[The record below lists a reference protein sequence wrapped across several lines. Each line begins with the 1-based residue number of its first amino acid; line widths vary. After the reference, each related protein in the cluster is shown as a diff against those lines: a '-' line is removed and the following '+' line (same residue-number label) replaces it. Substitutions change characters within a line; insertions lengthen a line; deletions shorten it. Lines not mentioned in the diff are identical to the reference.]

1 MSSFFELEIA
11 YIVIGIFF
19 LIITAIVTTQSNL
32 PKASFKYGMIGVFS
46 IFALM
51 IAGHYAM
58 TKSRMNEVKEIFN
71 KGGTVICENKMHKN
85 ISQSVLI
92 SKALEWRLE
101 GDLFVS
107 PNVVRDFHTSRCV
120 DYAPIAPKK

>member
-1 MSSFFELEIA
+1 M
-11 YIVIGIFF
+11 
-19 LIITAIVTTQSNL
+19 IITAIVTTQSNL

-71 KGGTVICENKMHKN
+71 KGGTVVCENKMHKT

-107 PNVVRDFHTSRCV
+107 SNVVRDFHTSRCV